1 MNVKLISTP
10 WLHSINLQLFFNFS
24 NFFFTFVR
32 SINEFDSSHEI
43 LVWLYTVIVHSI
55 HTLHNHRLLLLI
67 LLLSAPVW
75 RQGLRMNHRKC
86 CITSLIIDSQNKLL
100 CDVCVNAY
108 KLKGK
113 RRRRKQPIG
122 GHHLGYDC
130 VTNWIAGLP
139 RASSLHNYTNIKDTW
154 PLVTTK

>member
-100 CDVCVNAY
+100 CDVCVLLINVKEREEEEESSPSAVTI
-108 KLKGK
+108 LDMILW
-113 RRRRKQPIG
+113 QIG
-122 GHHLGYDC
+122 
-130 VTNWIAGLP
+130 
-139 RASSLHNYTNIKDTW
+139 
-154 PLVTTK
+154 